1 MITVNSH
8 ENWRLTSEL
17 LNYLTSYLALV
28 LVVVESGNKNQKI
41 LSVQI
46 EFIVPPFLEAQVELI
61 LSCHGS
67 TDKCNLDLQLLVLNL
82 LLCHL
87 GNFLA
92 HIIKCFVFCTVQCLN
107 NPLFTL
113 LRAQLVFLCLAIWCG
128 YDLFFRQPVPSPVE
142 ISIHFLSFSY

>member
-28 LVVVESGNKNQKI
+28 LVVVESGNKNQKV

-67 TDKCNLDLQLLVLNL
+67 TYKCNLDL
-82 LLCHL
+82 
-87 GNFLA
+87 
-92 HIIKCFVFCTVQCLN
+92 
-107 NPLFTL
+107 
-113 LRAQLVFLCLAIWCG
+113 
-128 YDLFFRQPVPSPVE
+128 
-142 ISIHFLSFSY
+142 

>member
-8 ENWRLTSEL
+8 ENWRLASEL
-17 LNYLTSYLALV
+17 LNDLASYLALV
-28 LVVVESGNKNQKI
+28 LVVVERGNKNQKI

-87 GNFLA
+87 RNF
-92 HIIKCFVFCTVQCLN
+92 
-107 NPLFTL
+107 
-113 LRAQLVFLCLAIWCG
+113 
-128 YDLFFRQPVPSPVE
+128 
-142 ISIHFLSFSY
+142 